1 MDNAFGSG
9 SFLVLALIEGRNFIG
24 IEKNKNVSLFK
35 KEKIDYIKIA
45 KERLLETWGNME
57 KETKQDIIKNGI
69 IKEFE
74 K

>member
-9 SFLVLALIEGRNFIG
+9 SFLVSALIEGRNFIG

-45 KERLLETWGNME
+45 KERLLETWGNMG
-57 KETKQDIIKNGI
+57 KETKQHIIKNGI

>member
-9 SFLVLALIEGRNFIG
+9 SFLVSALIEGRNFIG

-57 KETKQDIIKNGI
+57 KETKQHIIKNGI

>member
-9 SFLVLALIEGRNFIG
+9 SFLVSALIEGRNFIG
-24 IEKNKNVSLFK
+24 IEKSKNVSLFK

-57 KETKQDIIKNGI
+57 KETKQHIIKNGI